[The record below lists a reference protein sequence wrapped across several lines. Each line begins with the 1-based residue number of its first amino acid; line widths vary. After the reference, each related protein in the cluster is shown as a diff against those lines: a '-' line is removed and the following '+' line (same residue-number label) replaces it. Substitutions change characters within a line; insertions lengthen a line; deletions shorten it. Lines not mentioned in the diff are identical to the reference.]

1 MNTIPSTSGL
11 PSWTHE
17 LDALRNHWRWF
28 LALGIAMIVFGT
40 IAIGSAVLATVAAT
54 VLFGFLLLAGGIS
67 TIISSFYAG
76 RWSGM
81 LLHLLIGVLY
91 TVVGLM
97 IINRPAASA
106 IELTLIIAF
115 FLIFGGIF
123 RVDICSGRAVHRL
136 GLGALER
143 RGVAAV
149 GPVGVQ
155 AMAGFR
161 PVGDRPVRRH
171 RIDLQRLGLDHA
183 VVRLASDR
191 FCSQTEHVDQLT
203 EQRLCIYHEAAPEI
217 GAAFLLRY
225 AEAA

>member
-1 MNTIPSTSGL
+1 MNTMPSTPGL
-11 PSWTHE
+11 PNWTHE

-54 VLFGFLLLAGGIS
+54 VLFGFLLVAGGIS

-123 RVDICSGRAVHRL
+123 RVIYALTERFTGWGWVLLNGGVSLLL
-136 GLGALER
+136 GLLVYKQWPASGLWLI
-143 RGVAAV
+143 GLFV
-149 GPVGVQ
+149 GIELIFNGW
-155 AMAGFR
+155 AWIM
-161 PVGDRPVRRH
+161 
-171 RIDLQRLGLDHA
+171 LSLGL
-183 VVRLASDR
+183 RP
-191 FCSQTEHVDQLT
+191 TESATKTSMLT
-203 EQRLCIYHEAAPEI
+203 N
-217 GAAFLLRY
+217 
-225 AEAA
+225 

>member
-1 MNTIPSTSGL
+1 MNSVPSTPGL

-40 IAIGSAVLATVAAT
+40 IAIGSGVLATVAAT
-54 VLFGFLLLAGGIS
+54 IVFGFLLIAGGIA

-81 LLHLLIGVLY
+81 LLHLLVGVLY

-97 IINRPAASA
+97 IINRPAESA

-123 RVDICSGRAVHRL
+123 RVIYALSERFTGWGWVLLNGGVSLLL
-136 GLGALER
+136 GLLVYKQWPGSGLWLI
-143 RGVAAV
+143 GLFV
-149 GPVGVQ
+149 GIELIFNGW
-155 AMAGFR
+155 AWIM
-161 PVGDRPVRRH
+161 
-171 RIDLQRLGLDHA
+171 LSLGLRPTGSA
-183 VVRLASDR
+183 TKSNM
-191 FCSQTEHVDQLT
+191 LT
-203 EQRLCIYHEAAPEI
+203 
-217 GAAFLLRY
+217 G
-225 AEAA
+225 